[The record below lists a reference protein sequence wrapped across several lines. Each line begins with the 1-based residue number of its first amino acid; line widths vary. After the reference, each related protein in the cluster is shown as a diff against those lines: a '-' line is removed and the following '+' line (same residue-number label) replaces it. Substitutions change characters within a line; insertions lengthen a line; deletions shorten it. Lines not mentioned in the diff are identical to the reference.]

1 MERPMDVK
9 EPALNTMMK
18 GHMKY
23 MANRQKVLAQNIAN
37 IDTPGYKARELKKLD
52 FQKLA
57 TTSSSQLD
65 MRTTSPA
72 HLSGTLTG
80 GSLAFASEKDRS
92 TFETTPTQN
101 NVVLEDQMGKISD
114 TGAQYQLSSSL
125 MRKFTGLYRKAAG
138 SNQ

>member
-1 MERPMDVK
+1 MDLK

-52 FQKLA
+52 FGKMA
-57 TTSSSQLD
+57 SSANSQLE
-65 MRTTSPA
+65 MRVTAPS
-72 HLSGTLTG
+72 HLNGTLKA
-80 GSLAFASEKDRS
+80 GSMALKSDKDRN
-92 TFETTPTQN
+92 TFETTPTEN

>member
-1 MERPMDVK
+1 MDLK

-52 FQKLA
+52 FEKLA
-57 TTSSSQLD
+57 TSANSQLE
-65 MRTTSPA
+65 MRTTSPT
-72 HLSGTLTG
+72 HLNGTLA
-80 GSLAFASEKDRS
+80 GSSMAFRSEKDRN
-92 TFETTPTQN
+92 TFETTPTEN
-101 NVVLEDQMGKISD
+101 NVVLEDQMGKVSD

>member
-1 MERPMDVK
+1 MDLK

-23 MANRQKVLAQNIAN
+23 MANRQKVLAHNIAN

-52 FQKLA
+52 FKKLA
-57 TTSSSQLD
+57 MSTSSQLD
-65 MRTTSPA
+65 MAATSPA
-72 HLSGTLTG
+72 HLSGTLVG
-80 GSLAFASEKDRS
+80 GSSTFKSEKDRN
-92 TFETTPTQN
+92 TFETVPTDN

-114 TGAQYQLSSSL
+114 TGAQYQISSSL